1 MWKWVLLL
9 VAAPVLLIAA
19 IGLLPGTDSP
29 GADAFPAITE
39 AQAQC
44 VTEVLANV
52 GLHPA
57 LWLFVQFVLFNFTF
71 DSLNNQVAGEVQPQG
86 FLPVA
91 DIGITGPSPVIPV
104 NGQMDAQGQMFASGS
119 GTYSGFQTGVGFS
132 GQIQFNPQGFPIS
145 AQGSYIVG
153 GQGLPGGHPIVYGLT
168 CTFIQVTPT
177 PTPPPTPPQDE
188 YSITVLKLNSA
199 THGPLGSWEIEL
211 FGNDDCS
218 GTPIDA
224 GVTDDNGLID
234 FTGLVEGTYSLKE
247 EERTG
252 FTPDGDLCQKAFVG
266 DAVSAASADDLPP
279 CPPPNNPFPAPGC
292 DEFDSGAQ
300 VNIDFSPIGGT
311 EPEIVT
317 LNGPTRI
324 HRGPVADG
332 DGDGRDDVQTEII
345 GMSLTG
351 TTSVGPATVMQSPTR
366 PSNGAFEEQNNAA
379 TGTIDFP
386 ADSFFDVFVEVD
398 LPQMNMVLH
407 NTQPIRMECIIFQIP
422 PEFCLYQPPVDD
434 PIELYNEQDQ
444 LVALIVHAAH
454 IPLPLNEILIVFN
467 NSPALV
473 QGNVDCNVSANSV
486 DSLKILR
493 WVALLSVAQEDGCP
507 LIGAEVASFWGDV
520 DCSGNVNSVDAL
532 KILRYVAQLS
542 VAQTEP
548 CSDIG
553 MPIGQ

>member
-1 MWKWVLLL
+1 MWKWAALLIIPVALL
-9 VAAPVLLIAA
+9 VAVALSSGSDEADAIPAVPAAECLGILAVLENLGNHPVLWPL
-19 IGLLPGTDSP
+19 
-29 GADAFPAITE
+29 
-39 AQAQC
+39 
-44 VTEVLANV
+44 VLA
-52 GLHPA
+52 GYL
-57 LWLFVQFVLFNFTF
+57 LLFNI
-71 DSLNNQVAGEVQPQG
+71 LQPVAVDGAVDPAG
-86 FLPVA
+86 AAVA
-91 DIGITGPSPVIPV
+91 DIDLSGPSPVIPV
-104 NGQMDAQGQMFASGS
+104 SGS
-119 GTYSGFQTGVGFS
+119 LFGNGSVDAFGTGTYAGFQTSVQFS
-132 GQIQFNPQGFPIS
+132 GQIQFDQGGIPQQMTGT
-145 AQGSYIVG
+145 YIVG
-153 GQGLPGGHPIVYGLT
+153 GHDELPGGQPIVYGFT
-168 CTFIQVTPT
+168 CTFIEVT
-177 PTPPPTPPQDE
+177 PTPPQDE

-199 THGPLGSWEIEL
+199 THGPLAAWEIEL

-218 GTPIDA
+218 GPPMDS
-224 GVTDDNGLID
+224 GVTDNNGLID

-247 EERTG
+247 EERSG
-252 FTPDGDLCQKAFVG
+252 FTPDGDLCQTAFVG
-266 DAVSAASADDLPP
+266 DAVGAAGAAGGDTLPP
-279 CPPPNNPFPAPGC
+279 CPPPNNPFPDPGC

-332 DGDGRDDVQTEII
+332 DSDARDDVQTEII

-351 TTSVGPATVMQSPTR
+351 ATSVGPATVMQSPAR
-366 PSNGAFEEQNNAA
+366 PSNGAFEEQNNAT

-398 LPQMNMVLH
+398 LPQINMVLH

-434 PIELYNEQDQ
+434 PIELYNEQNV

-454 IPLPLNEILIVFN
+454 IPLPPNEILIVFN
-467 NSPALV
+467 NSPVLV
-473 QGNVDCNVSANSV
+473 KGNVDCNVSVNSV

-493 WVALLSVAQEDGCP
+493 WVALLSVSQEDGCP

-520 DCSGNVNSVDAL
+520 DCSGNVNSVDSL

-548 CSDIG
+548 CLDIG